1 MNGVD
6 VVFVGT
12 GGGRFATITQKR
24 RTGGIRL
31 LSDAFNMHLDPGP
44 GALVHSLNMGLDPQK
59 VTAVFVSHSHPDH
72 YTDAEVFVEA
82 MTRGMTKKRGTLI
95 ASRSV
100 LVGNHACGSSI
111 SKYHQQMPVQ
121 VLEAKPGVTFSLED
135 AKILVT
141 KAKHTDPDAVGFRM
155 ETRDLGNI
163 AYTSDTEFFE
173 GIGKQYKGVRL
184 LIICILRPSGKPWKG
199 HMTTDDALKIVDEA
213 RPEMALLTHFG
224 MQMIFRGPEKE
235 AKTIQEKTGIPTVAA
250 IDGMRV
256 NMQTKIRIQGS
267 KKRQPRLENFLKKD
281 YG

>member
-24 RTGGIRL
+24 RTGGIRF
-31 LSDAFNMHLDPGP
+31 LSDTFNMHLDPGP
-44 GALVHSLNMGLDPQK
+44 GALVYSLNMGLDPQK
-59 VTAVFVSHSHPDH
+59 VTAVLVSHAHPDH
-72 YTDAEVFVEA
+72 YTAAEVFVEA

-100 LVGNHACGSSI
+100 LVGNDTCGSSI
-111 SKYHQQMPVQ
+111 SKYHQQMPMNVI
-121 VLEAKPGVTFSLED
+121 EAKPGITFALD
-135 AKILVT
+135 NAKIQIT
-141 KAKHTDPDAVGFRM
+141 KAKHTDPDAIGFRL
-155 ETRDLGNI
+155 ETRTVGDI

-173 GIGKQYKGVRL
+173 GIGKQYQGVRL
-184 LIICILRPSGKPWKG
+184 LILCILRPSGKPWKG
-199 HMTTDDALKIVDEA
+199 HMTTEDALKIVDEA

-250 IDGMRV
+250 SDGMRV
-256 NMQTKIRIQGS
+256 NVQTKIQIQES
-267 KKRQPRLENFLKKD
+267 KKRQPSLENFLKKAHA
-281 YG
+281 